1 MNYVKR
7 SYEHSLT
14 IILSSLLALSTV
26 ITANLYALSV
36 QDPSKANGNF
46 PYWFQIDNL
55 DARQAF

>member
-1 MNYVKR
+1 MNYAKR

-14 IILSSLLALSTV
+14 SILSSLLALSTV

-36 QDPSKANGNF
+36 QDPSKAKWQF
-46 PYWFQIDNL
+46 PLRFQIDKL